1 MNANETTGFY
11 LSNRYNPSTVV
22 SLPEETEARHSGKD
36 VSIDMYPNK
45 RSQISE
51 QNNRYDGPLLKTRKT
66 ERVLATLSAIAM
78 GSASVVIM
86 QAAAHVGCF
95 TLGAAGAMLGGMMEG
110 PEGQLTGGRI
120 TEGQYIGTAVGGT
133 VGYFTGFSIAAYFGP
148 YMVAKAYN
156 FVLEASN
163 GTGCERSTLADRVVA
178 YYER

>member
-1 MNANETTGFY
+1 MNANETTESYFTKQ
-11 LSNRYNPSTVV
+11 YNPSTVI
-22 SLPEETEARHSGKD
+22 SFPAETKARHSGKE

-45 RSQISE
+45 GSQISE

-78 GSASVVIM
+78 GSASVIITQV
-86 QAAAHVGCF
+86 AAHVGCF
-95 TLGAAGAMLGGMMEG
+95 TLGAAGAMLGGMIEG

-120 TEGQYIGTAVGGT
+120 TEGQYIGVAVGGAI
-133 VGYFTGFSIAAYFGP
+133 GYFTGFSVAAYLSP

-163 GTGCERSTLADRVVA
+163 GAGCERSKLADRVVA